1 MADIFFL
8 ALAAALN
15 PTLVAASTLM
25 MVLPNPRKLMFGY
38 LLGALMTSVTLG
50 LLIVFESE
58 DSGAVG
64 TTKRTLSPVATM
76 VLGALALIGA
86 SVLGG
91 HRRNHA
97 VESKRPKKDKGPPR
111 WQRALGR
118 GSPRV
123 TFLVG
128 AMLTLPGAAY
138 IAGLIRIDRLN
149 AATAPTVLLI
159 VAFNLIMLALLEV
172 PLICFVV
179 APDWTPKAIDGAK
192 AWIRPRARRV
202 AVTAL
207 TVIGALLLIKGL
219 IELVS

>member
-1 MADIFFL
+1 MADIFLL
-8 ALAAALN
+8 ALASALN

-25 MVLPNPRKLMFGY
+25 MVLPNPRKLMVGY

-50 LLIVFESE
+50 LVIVFETE
-58 DSGAVG
+58 DSSAVG
-64 TTKRTLSPVATM
+64 TTKRTLSPIATM
-76 VLGALALIGA
+76 VLGALALIAA
-86 SVLGG
+86 SVLGS
-91 HRRNHA
+91 HRRDHA
-97 VESKRPKKDKGPPR
+97 AESKRRKKEKGPPR
-111 WQRALGR
+111 WQRALGK

-128 AMLTLPGAAY
+128 AALTLPGAAY
-138 IAGLIRIDRLN
+138 LAGLIRIDRLN
-149 AATAPTVLLI
+149 AATAPTVLLV

-179 APDWTPKAIDGAK
+179 APDWTPTAIERAK
-192 AWIRPRARRV
+192 AWIRPRARRF

-219 IELVS
+219 IELAS